1 MNELEKLK
9 EGFRRF
15 RQFYYKDNPE
25 LFRQLNEKGQSP
37 GALVIS
43 CCDSRVQPAQIMDV
57 SPGDIFVVR
66 NIANLVPAYVDD
78 GKTHGTSAAIEFA
91 VKHLKVPHII
101 IMGHSQCGGIRA
113 LMEGEHEGKL
123 HKFIDP
129 WMAIMSPA
137 REMIEQEHTHASLDE
152 KCSLCERAAIGV
164 SLDNLMTFPF
174 ITRAIEANM
183 LQLHGWY
190 FDIVHGELYIRETD
204 SSFTPVTQE
213 AKNV

>member
-1 MNELEKLK
+1 MNKLEKLK
-9 EGFRRF
+9 TGFERF
-15 RQFYYKDNPE
+15 RKYYYEENPE
-25 LFRQLNEKGQSP
+25 LYRQLTEQGQSP

-43 CCDSRVQPAQIMDV
+43 CCDSRVQPAQIMDT

-137 REMIEQEHTHASLDE
+137 REMVEREHTSISLDE

-174 ITRAIEANM
+174 ITRAIEAET
-183 LQLHGWY
+183 LQIHGWY
-190 FDIVHGELYIRETD
+190 FDIVHGELYTRETD
-204 SSFTPVTQE
+204 GSFMPVNRE
-213 AKNV
+213 DK